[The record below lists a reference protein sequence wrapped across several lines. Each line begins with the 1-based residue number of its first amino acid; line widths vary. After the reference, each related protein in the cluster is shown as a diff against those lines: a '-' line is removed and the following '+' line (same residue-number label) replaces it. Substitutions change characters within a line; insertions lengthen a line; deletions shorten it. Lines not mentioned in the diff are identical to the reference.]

1 MKGAFEFETA
11 IATPA
16 TVAALESK
24 IVLIA
29 CDQRGPDRRRRQHV
43 SAGGQLLIRA
53 FDDGLRLGARDGV
66 GNLPRGIDGKSR
78 PRVRTQSRRY
88 PPNRARNP
96 RQSAQC
102 HLEIKK
108 YHPGTL
114 IFDPGQWRE
123 GRNKHSIAPK
133 MVGPTMRTSRSS
145 PNFRKILDCFRVGL
159 NPSRKTSSR
168 SLDTSQAERPCAPPL
183 ASQIHPAPEQD
194 HWRLQR
200 TSPRVSQEAGL
211 VRMPTETATLRSR
224 APRGGGPDVASVP
237 KAHGAR
243 DCAKGSGPLSSRAR
257 ARFKSSRMRFLGRAT
272 MTGNMGRRGC

>member
-66 GNLPRGIDGKSR
+66 GNLPLGIDGKSR
-78 PRVRTQSRRY
+78 PRVRTQSRQY

-108 YHPGTL
+108 YHPADVD
-114 IFDPGQWRE
+114 F
-123 GRNKHSIAPK
+123 
-133 MVGPTMRTSRSS
+133 
-145 PNFRKILDCFRVGL
+145 
-159 NPSRKTSSR
+159 
-168 SLDTSQAERPCAPPL
+168 
-183 ASQIHPAPEQD
+183 
-194 HWRLQR
+194 
-200 TSPRVSQEAGL
+200 
-211 VRMPTETATLRSR
+211 RSR
-224 APRGGGPDVASVP
+224 PMARGPE
-237 KAHGAR
+237 
-243 DCAKGSGPLSSRAR
+243 
-257 ARFKSSRMRFLGRAT
+257 
-272 MTGNMGRRGC
+272 